1 MFLFSRCHKDFP
13 IEYLKK
19 HNMNELN
26 AIRIYYNSSL
36 HRIFYLLLLTIYVT
50 LFRIQKSCYSYNF
63 RNYQK
68 GNSFVTKLEE

>member
-36 HRIFYLLLLTIYVT
+36 HRIYVT
-50 LFRIQKSCYSYNF
+50 LFRIQISCYSYNF
-63 RNYQK
+63 RNCQK